1 MERRR
6 VPRLEINL
14 SCRLSSP
21 RLAGGP
27 LVGVTENMSR
37 GDVVVVLSDDGG
49 ACDLLS
55 MGDPV
60 VVEIDLPA
68 NHAFG
73 RKCMQCQTTVVRTT
87 RNEFGS
93 ARLAMRIHKMR
104 FQSRGEGTA
113 LHEGTGEEMTRQ
125 LLM

>member
-6 VPRLEINL
+6 VARLEINL

-21 RLAGGP
+21 RLSGSP
-27 LVGVTENMSR
+27 LAGVTENMSR
-37 GDVVVVLSDDGG
+37 GDVVVLLTDEG
-49 ACDLLS
+49 AAGELFS

-60 VVEIDLPA
+60 VIEIDLPA

-73 RKCMQCQTTVVRTT
+73 RKCMQCQTTVVRTSRSESGAT
-87 RNEFGS
+87 
-93 ARLAMRIHKMR
+93 RLAMRIHKMR
-104 FQSRGEGTA
+104 FQSRGEASG
-113 LHEGTGEEMTRQ
+113 LHDPTGDMSRQ